1 MHYRKPFEFSAYHT
15 QSMCKEAIYLYVAK
29 PRYQTTETINSNI
42 NPTLVSTQF
51 QTYVWLHQALEFD
64 LWLAADVLV
73 HDEVM
78 CLYFCSDAAIK
89 TRDIFRVLT
98 NIYDAT
104 FLQK

>member
-15 QSMCKEAIYLYVAK
+15 QSMCKEAIDFYVAK
-29 PRYQTTETINSNI
+29 PRYQTTETITSNI

-51 QTYVWLHQALEFD
+51 QTYVWLYQALEFD

-78 CLYFCSDAAIK
+78 CLFISAVMLLLKPETYLGSWQTSMMELF
-89 TRDIFRVLT
+89 
-98 NIYDAT
+98 
-104 FLQK
+104 